1 MKGTQG
7 ESSDIEVK
15 PQATETT
22 EASQDGPRPQ
32 FNKTPKYVN
41 IEMLVQVSV
50 NTTMEHLDM
59 KRDQDSTSQVKQMH
73 TT

>member
-1 MKGTQG
+1 MILKLNLKHLKQQKHH
-7 ESSDIEVK
+7 II
-15 PQATETT
+15 Q
-22 EASQDGPRPQ
+22 QDL
-32 FNKTPKYVN
+32 NLTKHLNMLN

-59 KRDQDSTSQVKQMH
+59 KRDQDSISHQKQTH